1 MTSSSIDLDG
11 LLRRLHLP
19 TIRRLYGELAT
30 RAEEEEM
37 SHRDFLAVLIAE
49 EVAHRGE
56 TRIQRSVRAAHF
68 PFLATIEDF
77 DFTFQTSVRLQL
89 LGSFLG
95 PELLSE
101 GRSLILCGPTGLGKT
116 HLAIA
121 IAYRAIQNGATALFR
136 EANALVHELSEA
148 SREGRFAAAMDPYLH
163 AGVLVVDEIG
173 YLAAPA
179 DAANVLFQ
187 VVNQR
192 YLKKRPMVFTTNKP
206 LAAWA
211 DVLHDADLAEA
222 IIDRV
227 LARGRFLELRG
238 ASYRTRHLKPRDI
251 DRRSHDDRAGAR
263 AADGQAGGKVGA
275 LRTAQEL
282 STRSSPSGAP
292 DPAPH
297 PAANSR
303 ADQTEH
309 DNGAAG
315 DSGTKRPEFPEP
327 TGVVRPRR

>member
-1 MTSSSIDLDG
+1 MTTTSLDLDG

-19 TIRRLYGELAT
+19 TIRRLHAELAV
-30 RAEEEEM
+30 RAETEEM
-37 SHRDFLAVLIAE
+37 SHRDFLAVLVAE
-49 EVAHRGE
+49 EVAHRGQ
-56 TRIQRSVRAAHF
+56 TRIQRSVRAARF

-116 HLAIA
+116 HLAVA

-136 EANALVHELSEA
+136 EANALVHELSDA
-148 SREGRFAAAMDPYLH
+148 SRAGRLAAAMEPYLH

-222 IIDRV
+222 IIDRI
-227 LARGRFLELRG
+227 LAHGRFLELRG
-238 ASYRTRHLKPRDI
+238 SSYRTRHLKPPTSPPSKPPSRRAVI
-251 DRRSHDDRAGAR
+251 DGNR
-263 AADGQAGGKVGA
+263 V
-275 LRTAQEL
+275 
-282 STRSSPSGAP
+282 
-292 DPAPH
+292 
-297 PAANSR
+297 
-303 ADQTEH
+303 
-309 DNGAAG
+309 
-315 DSGTKRPEFPEP
+315 PEFPEP
-327 TGVVRPRR
+327 TALASVLVEPRSDQRRKRRYCLARRHHASLHRFTRKKRRR